1 MNTLNPNACHQSDA
15 QTTKKIL
22 IVDDHRII
30 RVLIRLTLGDDN
42 FQITECSNTL
52 EVLKSLKESIP
63 DLIILDIMMPGKIDG
78 YTLCE
83 NLKSNDLFK
92 NIKIILLS
100 ARGGIDDIE
109 EGTRVKADAYI
120 TKPFSPLKLIYEVN
134 SLLAQSEHLFYS
146 LHQQVDLQQ

>member
-78 YTLCE
+78 YTLC
-83 NLKSNDLFK
+83 
-92 NIKIILLS
+92 
-100 ARGGIDDIE
+100 
-109 EGTRVKADAYI
+109 
-120 TKPFSPLKLIYEVN
+120 
-134 SLLAQSEHLFYS
+134 
-146 LHQQVDLQQ
+146 